1 MTILALDVGFANTG
15 WAVFDTAQCDEG
27 AGFNE
32 VVIDVGCIT
41 TSRAPKKRKVRLAD
55 ENALRGALIA
65 STVRDIV
72 EMYGCI
78 GIIGEMPSGGA
89 KSASAMRDMAAATVA
104 VSAAAA
110 ILRLPTDWCSP
121 ADVKRAACGIATATK
136 IEIMDA
142 VADFYKWEVKRTMAS
157 NGVCRSKYIVQC
169 QTCGRTFP
177 GGKFEHVADAIAAYW
192 ALRHS
197 NVVNFARQSGSGV
210 TPHKYKRTYCLV
222 RS

>member
-1 MTILALDVGFANTG
+1 MILTLDVGFANTG
-15 WAVFDTAQCDEG
+15 WAVVDPSGPRDGEIVEA
-27 AGFNE
+27 
-32 VVIDVGCIT
+32 GCIET
-41 TSRAPKKRKVRLAD
+41 KKSAKKRKVRLAD
-55 ENALRGALIA
+55 DNAVRGALIA

-72 EMYGCI
+72 EMHGCI

-110 ILRLPTDWCSP
+110 ILGLPTDWCSP

-136 IEIMDA
+136 TEIMDA
-142 VADFYKWEVKRTMAS
+142 VADFYKWEVKRATAS
-157 NGVCRSKYIVQC
+157 NGVCRSKYIVPC
-169 QTCGRTFP
+169 QTCSRTFP

-192 ALRHS
+192 ALRNS

-210 TPHKYKRTYCLV
+210 TPRKYKRTYCLV